1 MRLHPAPAGYL
12 QLALCSPN
20 RRQDR
25 RRFAV
30 LAFIF
35 AFSIS
40 TFAQRPAL
48 LPRPQ
53 QVEYEG
59 GSIPISGLTIVYAS
73 PPSREDRFA
82 GEELARGLKERTG
95 LTIAILDSS
104 PGAARHIVLTR
115 TGAPDPLPGANEK
128 AGPDSREAYRLAI
141 DVDGVHISG
150 RSSAAVYYGIQTL
163 LQLVDGTATTASF
176 PRVQI
181 EDWPSLPYRAT
192 LVDVGSEGP
201 MCTMEQ
207 VKRQIDL
214 LARFKANQ
222 YFFYSEANIELDGYP
237 LLNPAARFSKDQ
249 VREIISYARQRHI
262 DVVPAVELYGHLHD
276 LFRIERYS
284 DLADFPHGGEFNAEN
299 PKTRSLLEDWIGQ
312 LADLFPSPFVD
323 IGFDETFA
331 IEKAADRA
339 GSGVTPVKLFI
350 GQLNTVAN
358 LLRKRGKEV
367 MAYGDIMVKFPDI
380 ISQLPPGLIA
390 LAWYYDPQPDPEYKR
405 WLDPLVAHHVPHMVL
420 PGVSSWSEIAPDF
433 DMTFANV
440 DTWLTAGRKSGALGM
455 VNTVWTDDGQVLL
468 QMSWPGFAYGAAAA
482 WQTAPMERANFF
494 SAYAHI
500 IYSDPGAA
508 DVARAFGEL
517 NQAEQKLQ
525 AVFGQQTMA
534 NVWTDPFVPGV
545 VDELRKHREDL
556 RECRLHAEDA
566 EESLYRARS
575 QGVWTEDLPSLLAG
589 ARLLDYAGM
598 KYLYAIEIADAWA
611 TLSQQPTRQ
620 QLADVLSQGIAFQ
633 THSRTSDLMDTISQ
647 LKDSYGQAWRA
658 QYTDYRLA
666 SALGR
671 WDAEYQYW
679 RRAQSRFRQ
688 LLADFHDHDR
698 LPSLTQLAADTP
710 VSGAPAAH

>member
-1 MRLHPAPAGYL
+1 MWGLAA
-12 QLALCSPN
+12 LALLFACS
-20 RRQDR
+20 
-25 RRFAV
+25 A
-30 LAFIF
+30 
-35 AFSIS
+35 SM
-40 TFAQRPAL
+40 FAQPPAL
-48 LPRPQ
+48 LPQPQ
-53 QVEYEG
+53 QVRYEA
-59 GSIPISGLTIVYAS
+59 GSIPISGLTITYAS
-73 PPSREDRFA
+73 RPSSEDRFA
-82 GEELARGLKERTG
+82 GEELARGLKEKTG
-95 LTIAILDSS
+95 LTIPMIDAA

-115 TGAPDPLPGANEK
+115 TGAPDPLPRPNEK

-141 DVDGVHISG
+141 DGKGVHLWG
-150 RSSAAVYYGIQTL
+150 RSSAALYYGIQTL
-163 LQLVDGTATTASF
+163 LQLVEGTARTATF

-207 VKRQIDL
+207 VKKQIDL
-214 LARFKANQ
+214 LARFKGNQ

-249 VREIISYARQRHI
+249 VREIIHYARQRHI

-284 DLADFPHGGEFNAEN
+284 DLADFPHGGEFNPEN
-299 PKTRSLLEDWIGQ
+299 AKTRSLLEDWIGQ

-339 GSGVTPVKLFI
+339 GPGTTPVKLFI
-350 GQLNTVAN
+350 RQLNTVSD
-358 LLRKRGKEV
+358 LFRKRGKQV

-380 ISQLPPGLIA
+380 IPQLPPGLIA

-405 WLDPLVAHHVPHMVL
+405 WVDPLVAHHVPHMVL

-482 WQTAPMERANFF
+482 WQMAPMQRANFF
-494 SAYAHI
+494 PAYARVA
-500 IYSDPGAA
+500 YGGRGAP
-508 DVARAFGEL
+508 DVARAFDEL

-525 AVFGQQTMA
+525 AVFGQQTMS
-534 NVWTDPFVPGV
+534 NVWSDPFAPGF
-545 VDELRKHREDL
+545 VDELRKHHDDL
-556 RECRLHAEDA
+556 RACRLHAENA

-575 QGVWTEDLPSLLAG
+575 KGLWTEDLPSLLVG
-589 ARLLDYAGM
+589 ARLLDYTGM
-598 KYLYAIEIADAWA
+598 KYLYAIEIADSWA
-611 TLSQQPTRQ
+611 ALPQQPTKQ

-633 THSRTSDLMDTISQ
+633 THSRTSDLMDAISQ
-647 LKDSYGQAWRA
+647 LRNSYRQAWRA
-658 QYTDYRLA
+658 QYGDYRLA

-679 RRAQSRFRQ
+679 RRIQSRFRQ
-688 LLADFHDHDR
+688 LLAAFHDHDR
-698 LPSLTQLAADTP
+698 LPSLTELAADPLWPGTQ
-710 VSGAPAAH
+710 PAR